1 MTKEQFIE
9 NLMTDPELLLQKK
22 PFYRGVV
29 DYNGRRIIPYGDQVD
44 LTGTLR
50 ASVPSVKRITIS
62 QEQYAAELDPYSHA
76 VLFDENV
83 PAITIKSKE
92 GGWMEI
98 KQYRIA
104 VPFQRLILNKQVRHL
119 CVNAMI
125 QTLLNTDPS
134 ETQRKNFV
142 RIKQGWEEKNM
153 EGKKWKMVESQ
164 KSYGDSALLFYMK
177 DGKVDARNIC
187 YEDGYTII
195 THKDHDGKHVLECL
209 YYIVDDVEYID
220 CYDDTYMTRFTNEA
234 YVDNTGTV
242 KSSWKR
248 YPAVMHGFSEI
259 PLITKRGPVAW
270 DSGQPIIESYEA
282 LYNTFIVIQ
291 KRHGWGIIYVKGQLQ
306 AGGQK
311 IAGNV
316 VLVDNS
322 GNPESDAK
330 ILEAPDPQHMID
342 TLKTMKQTIEMATG
356 TTFILPEDI
365 NISSDISGL
374 AVELTQELDMATAQD
389 GISEWQNVANKMMR
403 LFIEGFAKEL
413 VASGENPTAIT
424 DFAELRVQNKFQV
437 WKPKSEENHNI
448 MVEAAKGAGIISL
461 QTAVEKNTLATP
473 DEMMRIKREEEEA
486 RQKELQKAKEDA
498 ELAAQLD
505 ASNNN
510 DGDNG

>member
-1 MTKEQFIE
+1 MTTKEYIE
-9 NLMTDPELLLQKK
+9 ALMADPESLLQKP

-29 DYNGRRIIPYGDQVD
+29 DKCNARILPPKSTVDIVGTVRATVPDIHRIIV
-44 LTGTLR
+44 T
-50 ASVPSVKRITIS
+50 
-62 QEQYAAELDPYSHA
+62 QEQFAAELDPYSHD

-83 PAITIKSKE
+83 PAITIKTKE
-92 GGWMEI
+92 GGWLEI

-119 CVNAMI
+119 CVNPMI
-125 QTLLNTDPS
+125 QTLLNTEPTEKQD
-134 ETQRKNFV
+134 KDFI

-153 EGKKWKMVESQ
+153 EGKKWKFVQSQ
-164 KSYGDSALLFYMK
+164 KSYGDAALLFYMK
-177 DGKVDARNIC
+177 DGKVNARNIS
-187 YEDGYTII
+187 YEDKYTII
-195 THKDHDGKHVLECL
+195 SHKDQDGNHILECL
-209 YYIVDDVEYID
+209 YYIVDDIEYID
-220 CYDDTYMTRFTNEA
+220 CYDSTNMTRFTNEA
-234 YVDNTGTV
+234 TIGIDGSI

-248 YPAVMHGFSEI
+248 YPATPHGFSEI
-259 PLITKRGPVAW
+259 PLVTKRGNVAW
-270 DSGQPIIESYEA
+270 NDGQAIITSYEA

-306 AGGQK
+306 SNGQR

-330 ILEAPDPQHMID
+330 ILDAPDPNHMID
-342 TLKTMKQTIEMATG
+342 TLKQMKQTIEMATG

-389 GISEWQNVANKMMR
+389 GVSEWQNVANKMMR

-413 VASGENPTAIT
+413 VASGENPTAVT
-424 DFAELRVQNKFQV
+424 DFAQLRVQNKFQI

-461 QTAVEKNTLATP
+461 QTAIEKNTLSTP
-473 DEMMRIKREEEEA
+473 DEAMRIKREKEAEEA
-486 RQKELQKAKEDA
+486 KALA
-498 ELAAQLD
+498 QQQAAAQN
-505 ASNNN
+505 AQTTQTINNQN
-510 DGDNG
+510 NG